1 MNKTTFA
8 GLELKNP
15 IIISSCGRTAKAE
28 NNKAF
33 EEAGAAAVVLKSL
46 FEENITRETEH
57 LSHSTDHAEAADY
70 MQSYIRSHALADYI
84 QLIKDS
90 KKLCTIP
97 VIASINCHSKGEW
110 IDFAKSIQE
119 AGADALE
126 LNIMGVPDFKSY
138 KVGDYEQLHLDIVS
152 QVRKVVN
159 IPLIVKLG
167 SNITNPVALIEQL
180 KIYGANA
187 VVLFNRSYQP
197 DINIDTMEFKAG
209 SLLSD
214 SSDLSNSLRWTGI
227 ASALVDGMDYAI
239 SGGVHSGED
248 VVKAILSGAA
258 VVEVT
263 SAIYKNG
270 NGWIQ
275 QALEVLTE
283 WQKKQHYQN
292 ICEFK
297 GKMNAAAIDNPD
309 FWLRTQFLKYF
320 ASNED

>member
-33 EEAGAAAVVLKSL
+33 EDAGAAAVVLKSL
-46 FEENITRETEH
+46 FEENITREAEH
-57 LSHSTDHAEAADY
+57 LSHSTDHTEAVDY
-70 MQSYIRSHALADYI
+70 MQAYIRSHALADYI

-152 QVRKVVN
+152 KVRKEVN

-209 SLLSD
+209 SLLSN
-214 SSDLSNSLRWTGI
+214 SSDLPNSLRWTGI
-227 ASALVDGMDYAI
+227 ASALVNGMDYAI

-248 VVKAILSGAA
+248 VVKAILSGAS

-270 NGWIQ
+270 NGWIH
-275 QALEVLTE
+275 QALEQLTE
-283 WQKKQHYQN
+283 WQKKHHYQN
-292 ICEFK
+292 IDEFK
-297 GKMNAAAIDNPD
+297 GRMNAAAIDNPD

>member
-33 EEAGAAAVVLKSL
+33 EDAGAAAVVLKSL
-46 FEENITRETEH
+46 FEENIARETDY
-57 LSHSTDHAEAADY
+57 LSHSTDHSEAVDY

-84 QLIKDS
+84 QLIKNS

-126 LNIMGVPDFKSY
+126 LNIMGLPEFKSY
-138 KVGDYEQLHLDIVS
+138 KAGDYEQLHLDIVS

-167 SNITNPVALIEQL
+167 NNITNPVALIEQL

-187 VVLFNRSYQP
+187 VVLFNRPYQP

-209 SLLSD
+209 NLFSD

-297 GKMNAAAIDNPD
+297 GKMSTASIDNPD